1 MSDRL
6 PHKEEE
12 MDNTQMVVVKAL
24 VRAIGHADDFR
35 SIRNEDVKKLV
46 HATLCILSGTV
57 VQDAVSEVEYNA
69 SIAAEEESIP
79 ETREEMRVRHQDE
92 MLGHSLKTMDDQ
104 DSVSQG

>member
-12 MDNTQMVVVKAL
+12 MDNTQMVVVEAL

-46 HATLCILSGTV
+46 HATLCVLRGTV

-69 SIAAEEESIP
+69 SAEEESIP
-79 ETREEMRVRHQDE
+79 ESREEMRVRHQDE
-92 MLGHSLKTMDDQ
+92 VLSHCLKTMDDQ
-104 DSVSQG
+104 NSVSQG